1 MVKACNKPEMLWV
14 GIGFELIG
22 MSRLVG
28 EVGVKQ
34 ESFCTPLVLQL
45 EEVVGNIGEVEDK
58 MVFALELQILVLC
71 TIYNIKYYVKQSL

>member
-1 MVKACNKPEMLWV
+1 MAKACNKLEMLWV
-14 GIGFELIG
+14 GIGFDFG
-22 MSRLVG
+22 RSRLVG
-28 EVGVKQ
+28 EVGVKL

>member
-1 MVKACNKPEMLWV
+1 MAKACNKREMLWV
-14 GIGFELIG
+14 GIGFDFG
-22 MSRLVG
+22 RSRWVG
-28 EVGVKQ
+28 EVEVKQ

-71 TIYNIKYYVKQSL
+71 TIYNIKYHVKQSL